1 MSEGNRRS
9 LFGMLVRGVSHVLHR
24 IACKTRLAW
33 YNLTL
38 FGFYRPAPW
47 STTIYGRLLSLHVPC
62 RVKIGRRCHLGD
74 STYFATSLTS
84 RIEMGDDVTINLGCV
99 LVAVEHIAIGDRV
112 AIAEYVSIRDQ
123 EHRFAAGFGV
133 RGQGFTTAPVE
144 IGDNVWIGRGAY
156 IGPGSQIGENSIVG
170 AGSVVRGVFPP
181 GVLIAGAPAT
191 IRKHLSPDEISNQE
205 RRHDKPV
212 IGLAA
217 SS

>member
-1 MSEGNRRS
+1 MSGAKGS
-9 LFGMLVRGVSHVLHR
+9 AWSMAVRAASHVLHR
-24 IACKTRLAW
+24 LACKARLLR

-38 FGFYRPAPW
+38 FGFYRAAPW

-62 RVKIGRRCHLGD
+62 RVSMGRRCHLGD
-74 STYFATSLTS
+74 GTYFATTLQSVI
-84 RIEMGDDVTINLGCV
+84 RIGDDVTVNLGCV
-99 LVAVEHIAIGDRV
+99 LVAVEGISIGDRV

-123 EHRFAAGFGV
+123 EHRFAPGSGV

-156 IGPGSQIGENSIVG
+156 VGPGSRIGANSIIG
-170 AGSVVRGVFPP
+170 AGSVVRGEFPP

-191 IRKHLSPDEISNQE
+191 IRKRLTPEELPNLDH
-205 RRHDKPV
+205 RHDKPV